1 MQIKR
6 KKSFMSEIILP
17 LEQSDLSFT
26 ASGGSSVRRS
36 VLPSGVRILTEQ
48 VPGSQSVS
56 VSFSLAVGSRDE
68 TNNHF
73 GSTHF
78 LEHLLFKG
86 TKKRTAMDIAIAF
99 DSVGGSSNASTGK
112 EHTSYYAKVSQKAL
126 PIAVE
131 VIADMLTSSL
141 IDETEF
147 ENERPVI
154 LEELAMN
161 DDDPQDVVHEA
172 FSTAVLGDHPLGRPI
187 GGTVETITAVSRGA
201 VWEHY
206 QNNYRPQDLV
216 VAAAGAVD
224 HQKLIQL
231 VEKGLSE
238 AGWDLGLASS
248 PVLRRLLNPAQI
260 LRGSKLHVIHR
271 PISQV
276 NILVGSEGLYV
287 DDPRRYAMGVLN
299 TVLGG
304 GMSSRL
310 FQEIREKRGLAYSVY
325 SFNQGYSDAS
335 TFGLYAGCSPA
346 KAQEV
351 TELMIAELE
360 KVANSGITPDELSL
374 AKGNIAGSL
383 ALKFES
389 NQARMSRLAS
399 AEIVTGEFIDLDDT
413 IARFDAVPLPE
424 VQELAQDLISRARS
438 IVAVG
443 DVTES
448 MFDKFVK

>member
-1 MQIKR
+1 MT
-6 KKSFMSEIILP
+6 EVILP

-36 VLPSGVRILTEQ
+36 VLPSGVRILSEH

-56 VSFSLAVGSRDE
+56 VSFSVAVGSRDE

-86 TKKRTAMDIAIAF
+86 TKTRSAMDIAVAF

-112 EHTSYYAKVSQKAL
+112 EHTSYYAKVQDKAL

-172 FSTAVLGDHPLGRPI
+172 FSTAVLGEHPLGRPI
-187 GGTVETITAVSRGA
+187 GGTIETITAVSRAA

-216 VAAAGAVD
+216 VAAAGSVD
-224 HQKLIQL
+224 HQELIKL
-231 VEKGLSE
+231 VEQGLSI
-238 AGWDLGLASS
+238 AGWDLGLQAK
-248 PVLRRLLNPAQI
+248 PVPRRLLNPAKI
-260 LRGSKLHVIHR
+260 SRGSKLNVIHR

-276 NILVGSEGLYV
+276 NIMVGSEGLYV

-325 SFNQGYSDAS
+325 SFNQGYSDAA

-346 KAQEV
+346 KAKEV
-351 TELMIAELE
+351 TELMITELD
-360 KVANSGITPDELSL
+360 KVAQAGITSEELAL
-374 AKGNIAGSL
+374 ARGNISGSL
-383 ALKFES
+383 ALKFET

-399 AEIVTGEFIDLDDT
+399 AEIVAGEFMDLDET
-413 IARFDAVPLPE
+413 IERFEAVELSQ
-424 VQELAQDLISRARS
+424 VQALAQDLIGLPRS

-443 DVTES
+443 DVTET
-448 MFDKFVK
+448 MFESFVR

>member
-1 MQIKR
+1 MT
-6 KKSFMSEIILP
+6 EIILP

-56 VSFSLAVGSRDE
+56 VSFSVAVGSRDE

-141 IDETEF
+141 IDSTEF

-187 GGTVETITAVSRGA
+187 GGTVETITAVSRAA

-224 HQKLIQL
+224 HQELIQL

-238 AGWDLGLASS
+238 AGLDLGLA
-248 PVLRRLLNPAQI
+248 
-260 LRGSKLHVIHR
+260 
-271 PISQV
+271 
-276 NILVGSEGLYV
+276 
-287 DDPRRYAMGVLN
+287 
-299 TVLGG
+299 
-304 GMSSRL
+304 
-310 FQEIREKRGLAYSVY
+310 
-325 SFNQGYSDAS
+325 
-335 TFGLYAGCSPA
+335 
-346 KAQEV
+346 
-351 TELMIAELE
+351 
-360 KVANSGITPDELSL
+360 
-374 AKGNIAGSL
+374 
-383 ALKFES
+383 
-389 NQARMSRLAS
+389 
-399 AEIVTGEFIDLDDT
+399 
-413 IARFDAVPLPE
+413 
-424 VQELAQDLISRARS
+424 
-438 IVAVG
+438 
-443 DVTES
+443 
-448 MFDKFVK
+448 

>member
-1 MQIKR
+1 MT
-6 KKSFMSEIILP
+6 EIILP

-36 VLPSGVRILTEQ
+36 VLPSGVRILTEH

-56 VSFSLAVGSRDE
+56 VSFSVAVGSRDE

-86 TKKRTAMDIAIAF
+86 TKTRTAMDIAVAF

-112 EHTSYYAKVSQKAL
+112 EHTSYYAKVQDKAL

-172 FSTAVLGDHPLGRPI
+172 FSSAVLGDHPLGRPI
-187 GGTVETITAVSRGA
+187 GGTIETITAVSRAA

-216 VAAAGAVD
+216 VAAAGSVD
-224 HQKLIQL
+224 HQELIKL
-231 VEKGLSE
+231 VEQGLAT
-238 AGWDLGLASS
+238 AGWDLGLQAK
-248 PVLRRLLNPAQI
+248 PVPRRLLNPAQI
-260 LRGSKLHVIHR
+260 SRGSKLNVIHR

-276 NILVGSEGLYV
+276 NIMVGSEGLYV

-325 SFNQGYSDAS
+325 SFNQGYSDAA

-346 KAQEV
+346 KAKEV
-351 TELMIAELE
+351 TELMIAELD
-360 KVANSGITPDELSL
+360 KVAQSGITSEELAL
-374 AKGNIAGSL
+374 ASGNISGSL
-383 ALKFES
+383 ALKFET

-399 AEIVTGEFIDLDDT
+399 AEIVAGEFMDLDET
-413 IARFDAVPLPE
+413 IERFAAVELSQ
-424 VQELAQDLISRARS
+424 VQALAQDLLKLPRS

-443 DVTES
+443 DVSETMFES
-448 MFDKFVK
+448 FVR

>member
-1 MQIKR
+1 MT
-6 KKSFMSEIILP
+6 EVILP

-36 VLPSGVRILTEQ
+36 VLPSGVRILTEH

-56 VSFSLAVGSRDE
+56 VSFSVAVGSRDE

-86 TKKRTAMDIAIAF
+86 TKTRTAMDIAVAF

-112 EHTSYYAKVSQKAL
+112 EHTSYYAKVQDKAL

-172 FSTAVLGDHPLGRPI
+172 FSSAVLGDHPLGRPI
-187 GGTVETITAVSRGA
+187 GGTIETITAVSRAA

-216 VAAAGAVD
+216 VAAAGSVD
-224 HQKLIQL
+224 HQELIKL
-231 VEKGLSE
+231 VEQGLST
-238 AGWDLGLASS
+238 AGWDLGLQAK
-248 PVLRRLLNPAQI
+248 PVPRRLLNPAKI
-260 LRGSKLHVIHR
+260 SRGSKLNVIHR

-276 NILVGSEGLYV
+276 NIMVGSEGLYV

-325 SFNQGYSDAS
+325 SFNQGYSDAA

-346 KAQEV
+346 KAKEV
-351 TELMIAELE
+351 TELMIAELD
-360 KVANSGITPDELSL
+360 KVAQSGITSEELAL
-374 AKGNIAGSL
+374 ARGNISGSL
-383 ALKFES
+383 ALKFET

-399 AEIVTGEFIDLDDT
+399 AEIVAGEFMDLDET
-413 IARFDAVPLPE
+413 IERFAAVELSQ
-424 VQELAQDLISRARS
+424 VQALAQDLLKLPRS

-443 DVTES
+443 DVTET
-448 MFDKFVK
+448 MFESFVR

>member
-1 MQIKR
+1 MT
-6 KKSFMSEIILP
+6 EVILP
-17 LEQSDLSFT
+17 LEKSDLSFT

-36 VLPSGVRILTEQ
+36 VLPSGVRILTEH

-56 VSFSLAVGSRDE
+56 VSFSVAVGSRDE

-86 TKKRTAMDIAIAF
+86 TKTRTAMDIAVAF

-112 EHTSYYAKVSQKAL
+112 EHTSYYAKVQDKAL

-172 FSTAVLGDHPLGRPI
+172 FSSAVLGDHPLGRPI
-187 GGTVETITAVSRGA
+187 GGTIETITAVSRAA

-216 VAAAGAVD
+216 VAAAGSVD
-224 HQKLIQL
+224 HQELIKL
-231 VEKGLSE
+231 VEQGLSV
-238 AGWDLGLASS
+238 AGWDLGLKAK
-248 PVLRRLLNPAQI
+248 PVPRRLLNPAKI
-260 LRGSKLHVIHR
+260 SRGSKLNVIHR

-276 NILVGSEGLYV
+276 NIMVGSEGLYV

-325 SFNQGYSDAS
+325 SFNQGYSDAA

-346 KAQEV
+346 KAKEV
-351 TELMIAELE
+351 TELMIAELD
-360 KVANSGITPDELSL
+360 KVAQSGITSEELAL
-374 AKGNIAGSL
+374 ARGNISGSL
-383 ALKFES
+383 ALKFET

-399 AEIVTGEFIDLDDT
+399 AEIVAGEFMDLDET
-413 IARFDAVPLPE
+413 IERFEAVELSQ
-424 VQELAQDLISRARS
+424 VQALAQDLLKLPRS

-443 DVTES
+443 DVTET
-448 MFDKFVK
+448 MFESFVR

>member
-1 MQIKR
+1 M
-6 KKSFMSEIILP
+6 
-17 LEQSDLSFT
+17 
-26 ASGGSSVRRS
+26 
-36 VLPSGVRILTEQ
+36 TEH

-56 VSFSLAVGSRDE
+56 VSFSVAVGSRDE

-86 TKKRTAMDIAIAF
+86 TKTRTAMDIAVAF

-112 EHTSYYAKVSQKAL
+112 EHTSYYAKVQDKAL

-172 FSTAVLGDHPLGRPI
+172 FSSAVLGDHPLGRPI
-187 GGTVETITAVSRGA
+187 GGTIETITAVSRAA

-216 VAAAGAVD
+216 VAAAGSVD
-224 HQKLIQL
+224 HQELIKL
-231 VEKGLSE
+231 VEQGLST
-238 AGWDLGLASS
+238 AGWDLGLQAK
-248 PVLRRLLNPAQI
+248 PVPRRLLNPAKI
-260 LRGSKLHVIHR
+260 SRGSKLNVIHR

-276 NILVGSEGLYV
+276 NIMVGSEGLYV

-325 SFNQGYSDAS
+325 SFNQGYSDAA

-346 KAQEV
+346 KAKEV
-351 TELMIAELE
+351 TELMIAELD
-360 KVANSGITPDELSL
+360 KVAQSGITSEELAL
-374 AKGNIAGSL
+374 ARGNISGSL
-383 ALKFES
+383 ALKFET

-399 AEIVTGEFIDLDDT
+399 AEIVAGEFMDLDET
-413 IARFDAVPLPE
+413 IERFEAVELSQ
-424 VQELAQDLISRARS
+424 VQALAQDLLKLPRS

-443 DVTES
+443 DVTET
-448 MFDKFVK
+448 MFESFVR

>member
-1 MQIKR
+1 MT
-6 KKSFMSEIILP
+6 EIILP

-36 VLPSGVRILTEQ
+36 VLPSGVRILTEH

-56 VSFSLAVGSRDE
+56 VSFSVAVGSRDE

-86 TKKRTAMDIAIAF
+86 TKTRTAMDIAVAF

-112 EHTSYYAKVSQKAL
+112 EHTSYYAKVQDKAL

-172 FSTAVLGDHPLGRPI
+172 FSSAVLGDHPLGRPI
-187 GGTVETITAVSRGA
+187 GGTIETITAVSRAA

-216 VAAAGAVD
+216 VVAAGSVD
-224 HQKLIQL
+224 HQELIKL
-231 VEKGLSE
+231 VEQGLSI
-238 AGWDLGLASS
+238 AGWDLGLQAK
-248 PVLRRLLNPAQI
+248 PVPRRLLNPAKI
-260 LRGSKLHVIHR
+260 SRSSKLNVIHR

-276 NILVGSEGLYV
+276 NIMVGSEGLYV

-325 SFNQGYSDAS
+325 SFNQGYSDAA

-346 KAQEV
+346 KAKEV
-351 TELMIAELE
+351 TELMIAELD
-360 KVANSGITPDELSL
+360 KVAQSGITSEELAL
-374 AKGNIAGSL
+374 ARGNISGSL
-383 ALKFES
+383 ALKFET

-399 AEIVTGEFIDLDDT
+399 AEIVAGEFMDLDET
-413 IARFDAVPLPE
+413 IERFEAVELSQ
-424 VQELAQDLISRARS
+424 VQALAQDLLKLPRS

-443 DVTES
+443 DVTET
-448 MFDKFVK
+448 MFESFVR

>member
-1 MQIKR
+1 MT
-6 KKSFMSEIILP
+6 EIILP

-36 VLPSGVRILTEQ
+36 VLPSGVRILTEH
-48 VPGSQSVS
+48 VPSSQSVS
-56 VSFSLAVGSRDE
+56 VSFSVAVGSRDE

-86 TKKRTAMDIAIAF
+86 TKTRTAMDIAVAF

-112 EHTSYYAKVSQKAL
+112 EHTSYYAKVQDKAL

-172 FSTAVLGDHPLGRPI
+172 FSSAVLGDHPLGRPI
-187 GGTVETITAVSRGA
+187 GGTIETITAVSRAA

-216 VAAAGAVD
+216 VAAAGSVD
-224 HQKLIQL
+224 HQELIKL
-231 VEKGLSE
+231 VEQGLAT
-238 AGWDLGLASS
+238 AGWDLGLQAK
-248 PVLRRLLNPAQI
+248 PVPRRLLNPAQI
-260 LRGSKLHVIHR
+260 SRGSKLNVIHR

-276 NILVGSEGLYV
+276 NIMVGSEGLYV

-325 SFNQGYSDAS
+325 SFNQGYSDAA

-346 KAQEV
+346 KAKEV
-351 TELMIAELE
+351 TELMIAELD
-360 KVANSGITPDELSL
+360 KVAQSGITSEELAL
-374 AKGNIAGSL
+374 ARGNISGSL
-383 ALKFES
+383 ALKFET

-399 AEIVTGEFIDLDDT
+399 AEIVAGEFMDLDET
-413 IARFDAVPLPE
+413 IERFAAVELSQ
-424 VQELAQDLISRARS
+424 VQALAQDLLKLPRS

-443 DVTES
+443 DVSETMFES
-448 MFDKFVK
+448 FVR

>member
-1 MQIKR
+1 MT
-6 KKSFMSEIILP
+6 EVILP

-36 VLPSGVRILTEQ
+36 VLPSGVRILSER

-56 VSFSLAVGSRDE
+56 VSFSVAVGSRDE

-86 TKKRTAMDIAIAF
+86 TKSRSAMDIAVAF

-112 EHTSYYAKVSQKAL
+112 EHTSYFAKVQDKAL

-187 GGTVETITAVSRGA
+187 GGTIETITAVTRAA

-216 VAAAGAVD
+216 VAAAGSVD
-224 HQKLIQL
+224 HQELIKL
-231 VEKGLSE
+231 VERGLSA
-238 AGWDLGLASS
+238 AGWDLGLEAK
-248 PVLRRLLNPAQI
+248 PVARRLLNPAKI
-260 LRGSKLHVIHR
+260 SRGSKLNVIHR

-276 NILVGSEGLYV
+276 NIMVGSEGLYV

-325 SFNQGYSDAS
+325 SFNQGYSDAAA
-335 TFGLYAGCSPA
+335 FGLYAGCSPA
-346 KAQEV
+346 KAKEV
-351 TELMIAELE
+351 TELMIAELD
-360 KVANSGITPDELSL
+360 KVAQTGITSEELAL
-374 AKGNIAGSL
+374 ARGNISGSL
-383 ALKFES
+383 ALKFET

-399 AEIVTGEFIDLDDT
+399 AEIVAGEFMDLDET
-413 IARFDAVPLPE
+413 IERFEAVELSQ
-424 VQELAQDLISRARS
+424 VQALAQDLVSLPRS

-443 DVTES
+443 DVTET
-448 MFDKFVK
+448 MFESFVR

>member
-1 MQIKR
+1 MT
-6 KKSFMSEIILP
+6 EVILP

-36 VLPSGVRILTEQ
+36 VLPSGVRILSEH

-56 VSFSLAVGSRDE
+56 VSFSVAVGSRDE

-86 TKKRTAMDIAIAF
+86 TKTRSAMDIAVAF

-112 EHTSYYAKVSQKAL
+112 EHTSYYAKVQDKAL

-187 GGTVETITAVSRGA
+187 GGTIETITAVSRAA

-216 VAAAGAVD
+216 VAAAGSVD
-224 HQKLIQL
+224 HQELIKL
-231 VEKGLSE
+231 VEQGLST
-238 AGWDLGLASS
+238 AGWDLGLQAK
-248 PVLRRLLNPAQI
+248 PVPRRLLNPAKI
-260 LRGSKLHVIHR
+260 SRGSKLTVIHR

-276 NILVGSEGLYV
+276 NIMVGSEGLYV

-325 SFNQGYSDAS
+325 SFNQGYSDAA

-346 KAQEV
+346 KAKEV
-351 TELMIAELE
+351 TELMIAELD
-360 KVANSGITPDELSL
+360 KVAQAGITSEELAL
-374 AKGNIAGSL
+374 ARGNISGSL
-383 ALKFES
+383 ALKFET

-399 AEIVTGEFIDLDDT
+399 AEIVAGEFMDLDET
-413 IARFDAVPLPE
+413 IERFEAVELSQ
-424 VQELAQDLISRARS
+424 VQALAQDLIGLPRS

-443 DVTES
+443 DVSETMFES
-448 MFDKFVK
+448 FVR

>member
-1 MQIKR
+1 
-6 KKSFMSEIILP
+6 
-17 LEQSDLSFT
+17 
-26 ASGGSSVRRS
+26 
-36 VLPSGVRILTEQ
+36 LTEH

-56 VSFSLAVGSRDE
+56 VSFSVAVGSRDE

-86 TKKRTAMDIAIAF
+86 TKTRTAMDIAVAF

-112 EHTSYYAKVSQKAL
+112 EHTSYYAKVQDKAL

-187 GGTVETITAVSRGA
+187 GGTIETITAVSRAA

-216 VAAAGAVD
+216 VAAAGSVD
-224 HQKLIQL
+224 HQELIKL
-231 VEKGLSE
+231 VEQGLAT
-238 AGWDLGLASS
+238 AGWDLGLQAK
-248 PVLRRLLNPAQI
+248 PVPRRLLNPAKI
-260 LRGSKLHVIHR
+260 SRGSKLNVIHR

-276 NILVGSEGLYV
+276 NIMVGSEGLYV

-325 SFNQGYSDAS
+325 SFNQGYSDAA

-346 KAQEV
+346 KAKEV
-351 TELMIAELE
+351 TELMIAELD
-360 KVANSGITPDELSL
+360 KVAQSGITSEELAL
-374 AKGNIAGSL
+374 ARGNISGSL
-383 ALKFES
+383 ALKFET

-399 AEIVTGEFIDLDDT
+399 AEIVAGEFMDLDET
-413 IARFDAVPLPE
+413 IERFAAVELSQ
-424 VQELAQDLISRARS
+424 VQALAQDLLKLPRS

-443 DVTES
+443 DVTET
-448 MFDKFVK
+448 MFESFVR

>member
-1 MQIKR
+1 MT
-6 KKSFMSEIILP
+6 EIILP

-56 VSFSLAVGSRDE
+56 VSFSVAVGSRDE

-86 TKKRTAMDIAIAF
+86 TKTRTAMDIAIAF

-112 EHTSYYAKVSQKAL
+112 EHTSYYAKIQDKAL

-161 DDDPQDVVHEA
+161 DDDPQDVAHEA
-172 FSTAVLGDHPLGRPI
+172 FSEAVLGDHPLGRPI
-187 GGTVETITAVSRGA
+187 GGTIETISNVSRAA

-206 QNNYRPQDLV
+206 QQNYRPQDLV
-216 VAAAGAVD
+216 VAAAGSID
-224 HQKLIQL
+224 HQQLIKL
-231 VEKGLSE
+231 VEQALDA
-238 AGWDLGLASS
+238 AGWDLGLEAK
-248 PVLRRLLNPAQI
+248 PVPRRLLTPAKI
-260 LRGSKLHVIHR
+260 LRGSKFNVIHR

-287 DDPRRYAMGVLN
+287 DDSRRYAMGVLN

-325 SFNQGYSDAS
+325 SFNQGYSDAA

-346 KAQEV
+346 KAKEV
-351 TELMIAELE
+351 TQLMIAELE
-360 KVANSGITPDELSL
+360 KVAESGITQDELAL
-374 AKGNIAGSL
+374 AKGNISGSL
-383 ALKFES
+383 ALKFET

-399 AEIVTGEFIDLDDT
+399 AEIVSGEFMDLDET
-413 IARFDAVPLPE
+413 IARFDGVVLSE
-424 VQELAQDLISRARS
+424 VQALARDLIEKPRS

-443 DVTES
+443 DVTED
-448 MFDKFVK
+448 MFESFVR